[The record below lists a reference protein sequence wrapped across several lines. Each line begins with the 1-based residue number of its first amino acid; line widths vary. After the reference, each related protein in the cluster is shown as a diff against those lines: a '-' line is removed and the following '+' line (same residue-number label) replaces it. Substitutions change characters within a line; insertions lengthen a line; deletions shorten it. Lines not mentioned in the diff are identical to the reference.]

1 MRKKL
6 GILVLL
12 CMTFMACM
20 AMETFAQSVLVGAKT
35 TIDASSTSNGYFDV
49 KTNGPTDKK
58 IKVVVE
64 KGGQKMTYDLPL
76 NGTAVSYPLQ
86 LGDGVYNVKVIENVE
101 SNKYSL
107 IQTCDLDVKLTDQ
120 FAPFLNAN
128 VYVNF
133 KQDSNI
139 VKIAQQVTAGCATD
153 LEKLDKVYSYV
164 ADLLTYDSDKAATV
178 QPGYIPQIDSVLASK
193 KGICYDYAAVM
204 AAMLRSQNIPTKLVT
219 GYVSPNNTYHAW
231 NEVYIKDVGWVK
243 TGEMSFDGTT
253 WKLLDPTFLSSSNKS
268 EAIQKFIGDGSHY
281 SRKSDF

>member
-6 GILVLL
+6 SILVLL
-12 CMTFMACM
+12 CAVFVLAVGVE
-20 AMETFAQSVLVGAKT
+20 AFAQSVLVGNKT
-35 TIDASSTSNGYFDV
+35 TIDASNTSNGYFDV

-64 KGGQKMTYDLPL
+64 KGGQKLTYDLPL

-86 LGDGVYNVKVIENVE
+86 LGDGMYNVKIIENVE
-101 SNKYSL
+101 ANKYSL
-107 IQTCDLDVKLTDQ
+107 IQTCDLDVKLSNQ
-120 FAPFLNAN
+120 FAPYLNAN
-128 VYVNF
+128 VYVNY

-153 LEKLDKVYSYV
+153 LEKLEKVYNYV
-164 ADLLTYDSDKAATV
+164 ADLLTYDVERVSTV
-178 QPGYIPQIDSVLASK
+178 QPGYAPEIDSVLANK
-193 KGICYDYAAVM
+193 KGICFDYAAVM

-219 GYVSPNNTYHAW
+219 GYVAPNNTYHAW
-231 NEVYIKDVGWVK
+231 NEVYIKSVGWVK

-281 SRKSDF
+281 APKSDF